1 MDKSQ
6 QRSLLLVCLLL
17 WLPVLAIAADTAQF
31 ESEVVVTDQSP
42 ALRSTA
48 LRTALG
54 EVLVRVTGQ
63 PGVTSTG
70 PARAML
76 ANPEALVQQ
85 YRYFTESG
93 QDPPLLKLWVRFDGD
108 AIRDQL
114 QQQGVA
120 YWGGERPDTLVW
132 LAVEDRDNRYVVSA
146 DDSSDVRREMDAAAR
161 TRNVPL
167 LFPLM
172 DLEDQTLVR
181 FADLWNGNF
190 DPVNAAARRYNPPAI
205 LIGRIQHMASGVWAA
220 RWQLTIGG
228 KTRSWSDSHP
238 QLAALVQQGIND
250 LAETQTA
257 LLDAGGTAAAAASA
271 AVVYV
276 AGVTSL
282 ADYARASN
290 YLAALSTVRELQV
303 DEVTPSRVQFRLQ
316 LNGNLQDLTRTVAL
330 GSVLEPAGD
339 GIDGSYRLR
348 Q

>member
-6 QRSLLLVCLLL
+6 QRSLLLACLLL

-54 EVLVRVTGQ
+54 AVLVRVTGQ
-63 PGVTSTG
+63 PGVTATG

-120 YWGGERPDTLVW
+120 YWGGERPDTLIW
-132 LAVEDRDNRYVVSA
+132 LAVEDRDTRYVESA
-146 DDSSDVRREMDAAAR
+146 DDRSDVRRELDAAAR
-161 TRNVPL
+161 ARNMPL

-172 DLEDQTLVR
+172 DLEDQTLVH
-181 FADLWNGNF
+181 FTDLWNGNF
-190 DPVNAAARRYNPPAI
+190 DPVNTASRRYNPPAI
-205 LIGRIQHMASGVWAA
+205 LIGRIQHLASGVWAA

-238 QLAALVQQGIND
+238 QLAALAQQGVND
-250 LAETQTA
+250 VANTQTA
-257 LLDAGGTAAAAASA
+257 LLDAGGTAAAAGA

-276 AGVTSL
+276 SGVTSL

-290 YLAALSTVRELQV
+290 YLATLSTVRDLQV
-303 DEVTPSRVQFRLQ
+303 DEVTPSRVQFRLR
-316 LNGNLQDLTRTVAL
+316 LNGNLQDLTRTVAV
-330 GSVLEPAGD
+330 GSVLEPTGD